1 MMIRILLF
9 SLSLCLPAFAE
20 GQSTDV
26 VIYGATPGGIAAAIS
41 AAKDGSKV
49 ILIEPTDM
57 IGGLVTSGLSHTDF
71 HSFESLSGTFAE
83 MMKRVENH
91 YASTYGADS
100 QQVKDSFRGTF
111 AEPKVNLLVLEG
123 MIAEQP
129 NITVRKQGQLSSL
142 TTGERRIRTATFA
155 SPSGETFTLSG
166 KIFIDSTYEG
176 DLMAKAGVEFK
187 VGREGKA
194 EFNESLAPDRAD
206 SQLQAYNF
214 RLIMTPEESNRVA
227 PEKPAGYRR
236 EDFLE
241 LISALE
247 SGKIKNVFGYPS
259 ACIFK
264 AQTPPLPNNKYDIND
279 VSGGF
284 IRLSLPG
291 KNLGWP
297 EGNEKERQAIF
308 AEHVRDQIGLLYFL
322 QNDEAVPAKFRDEAR
337 QWGFC
342 KDEFAKSD
350 HLPPQLY
357 VREARRMQGVHI
369 YSQPDSEAA
378 PGDARTKFFPDT
390 IAMGDYGN
398 NCHGT
403 FHEGPRFGGKHT
415 GEFYNPVPPYQIPY
429 GVLLPKTLDNLLVPV
444 AVSSTHVGFCA
455 LRLEPI
461 WMSLGQAAG
470 FAASQAIRED
480 IPVGKVSVSN
490 LQAKLITDRSAL
502 TYFSDLP
509 LESPDFTNVQRW
521 AAAGAFMGI
530 EPAQP
535 KNAVRGKKIHGQYN
549 EANPGH
555 AANLD
560 QPLDAALSERWAD
573 LTTKM
578 KIAPEKIATARSKA
592 TRGEFIRAIQSP

>member
-1 MMIRILLF
+1 MIRILL
-9 SLSLCLPAFAE
+9 SLSLCLPAFAGE
-20 GQSTDV
+20 QSADV

-41 AAKDGSKV
+41 AAKNGSKV
-49 ILIEPTDM
+49 VLIEPTEM

-83 MMKRVENH
+83 MAKRVESH
-91 YASTYGADS
+91 YAKTYGADS

-123 MIAEQP
+123 MISEQDK
-129 NITVRKQGQLSSL
+129 ITVRKKSTLSSL
-142 TTGERRIRTATFA
+142 TTSDRRIRTATFT
-155 SPSGETFTLSG
+155 SPSGETLTLSG
-166 KIFIDSTYEG
+166 KVFIDGTYEG
-176 DLMAKAGVEFK
+176 DLLAKAGVESK

-194 EFNESLAPDRAD
+194 EFNESLAPDQAD
-206 SQLQAYNF
+206 QQLQAYNF
-214 RLIMTPEESNRVA
+214 RLTMTQDEANRVA

-236 EDFLE
+236 EDFLD
-241 LISALE
+241 LIPALE
-247 SGKIKNVFGYPS
+247 SGKIKKVFDYPA

-297 EGNEKERQAIF
+297 EGSEKERQAIF
-308 AEHVRDQIGLLYFL
+308 DEHVRDQIGLLYFL

-337 QWGFC
+337 QWGWC
-342 KDEFAKSD
+342 KDEFTETG

-357 VREARRMQGVHI
+357 VREARRMQGVHV

-378 PGDARTKFFPDT
+378 PGDARAKFFPDA

-470 FAASQAIRED
+470 FAASISIQRDVPI
-480 IPVGKVSVSN
+480 GKVPVPE
-490 LQAKLITDRSAL
+490 LQSRLIADRSAL
-502 TYFSDLP
+502 TYFSDVP
-509 LESPDFTNVQRW
+509 LGSPDFAKVQHW

-530 EPAQP
+530 EQGPP
-535 KNAVRGKKIHGQYN
+535 GNPVRGPKIHGQYN

-560 QPLDAALSERWAD
+560 QPLDPALAERWIELA
-573 LTTKM
+573 TTL
-578 KIAPEKIATARSKA
+578 KIAPEKIAAAKTKA
-592 TRGEFIRAIQSP
+592 TRGEFIRTIQSP

>member
-1 MMIRILLF
+1 MIRFLLA
-9 SLSLCLPAFAE
+9 LSLAAPAFAAE
-20 GQSTDV
+20 QSTDV

-41 AAKDGSKV
+41 AAKDGAKV
-49 ILIEPTDM
+49 VLVEPTDM

-83 MMKRVENH
+83 MAKRVENH
-91 YASTYGADS
+91 YSKTYGADS
-100 QQVKDSFRGTF
+100 QQVKDSFQGTF
-111 AEPKVNLLVLEG
+111 SEPNVNLLVLEG
-123 MIAEQP
+123 MVSEQP
-129 NITVRKQGQLSSL
+129 NIIVRKHGQLTSL
-142 TTGERRIRTATFA
+142 TTSDRRIKTATFNLPA
-155 SPSGETFTLSG
+155 GETLTLSG
-166 KIFIDSTYEG
+166 KVFIDGSYEG

-187 VGREGKA
+187 VGREGKT
-194 EFNESLAPDRAD
+194 EFNESLAPDQAD
-206 SQLQAYNF
+206 NQLQAYNF
-214 RLIMTPEESNRVA
+214 RLIMTPDEANRIA

-241 LISALE
+241 LIPALE
-247 SGKIKNVFGYPS
+247 SGKIKKVFDYPKD
-259 ACIFK
+259 CIFK
-264 AQTPPLPNNKYDIND
+264 AQTPPLPNHKYDIND

-297 EGNEKERQAIF
+297 EGTEKERQAIF

-337 QWGFC
+337 QWGLC
-342 KDEFAKSD
+342 KDEFTATS

-357 VREARRMQGVHI
+357 VREARRMQGVHV
-369 YSQPDSEAA
+369 YSQPDSEPA
-378 PGDARTKFFPDT
+378 PGDARTKFFPDS

-455 LRLEPI
+455 LRLETI

-470 FAASQAIRED
+470 FAASQAIRAD
-480 IPVGKVSVSN
+480 VPVGKVSVSD
-490 LQAKLITDRSAL
+490 LQTKLIADRSAL

-509 LESPDFTNVQRW
+509 LDSPDFSKVQRW
-521 AAAGAFMGI
+521 AAAGAFMGL
-530 EPAQP
+530 EPTQP
-535 KNAVRGKKIHGQYN
+535 KNAIRGKKIHGQYN

-555 AANLD
+555 AAKLD
-560 QPLDAALSERWAD
+560 EPLDATLAGRWVELAA
-573 LTTKM
+573 KM
-578 KIAPEKIATARSKA
+578 KISPDKIAVAKTKA
-592 TRGEFIRAIQSP
+592 TRGEFIRTIFAP

>member
-1 MMIRILLF
+1 MIRILL

-20 GQSTDV
+20 GQSADV

-41 AAKDGSKV
+41 AAKNGSSV
-49 ILIEPTDM
+49 MLIEPTDR

-83 MMKRVENH
+83 MAKRVENH
-91 YASTYGADS
+91 YTKAYGADS

-111 AEPKVNLLVLEG
+111 AEPKVNLIVLEG
-123 MIAEQP
+123 MVSEQDK
-129 NITVRKQGQLSSL
+129 ITIRKQSTLSSL
-142 TTGERRIRTATFA
+142 TSEDRRIKTATFTT
-155 SPSGETFTLSG
+155 SSGETFTLSG
-166 KIFIDSTYEG
+166 KVFIDGTYEG
-176 DLMAKAGVEFK
+176 DLMAKAGVAFK

-194 EFNESLAPDRAD
+194 EFNESLAPDQAD
-206 SQLQAYNF
+206 AQLQAYNF
-214 RLIMTPEESNRVA
+214 RLIMTPDEANRVT

-241 LISALE
+241 LIPALE
-247 SGKIKNVFGYPS
+247 SGKIKKIFGYPS

-297 EGNEKERQAIF
+297 EGSEKERQAIF
-308 AEHVRDQIGLLYFL
+308 DEHLRDQIGLLYFI
-322 QNDEAVPAKFRDEAR
+322 QNDDAVPAKFRDEAR

-342 KDEFAKSD
+342 KDEFSTSN
-350 HLPPQLY
+350 HLPPELY
-357 VREARRMQGVHI
+357 VREARRMQGVHV
-369 YSQPDSEAA
+369 YSQPDSEPAA
-378 PGDARTKFFPDT
+378 GDARTKYFPDA

-470 FAASQAIRED
+470 FAASIAVQQE
-480 IPVGKVSVSN
+480 IPTAKVPVTE
-490 LQAKLITDRSAL
+490 LQAKLIADRSAL
-502 TYFSDLP
+502 TYFSDVLP
-509 LESPDFTNVQRW
+509 DSPDFAKVQQW

-530 EPAQP
+530 EHALP
-535 KNAVRGKKIHGQYN
+535 KNAIRGTKIHGQYN

-560 QPLDAALSERWAD
+560 QPLDAPLAERWAE
-573 LTTKM
+573 LAAKM
-578 KIAPEKIATARSKA
+578 NISPDQIAAAKA
-592 TRGEFIRAIQSP
+592 KTTRGEFIRAIHSR